1 MAERKTEEREL
12 GAFTKISMR
21 GIGKLKI
28 DQGKVQKVVIE
39 GDEIAI
45 SRIITRVE
53 DGKLII
59 DVGRDW
65 VEKLSAGLDFIS
77 QQDIRI
83 HITVKDID
91 ELEIAGAAEVE
102 ATALKKKELFLKMI
116 GASNVKVFDLEADKL
131 ISEIPGAGK
140 MVLTGAVRDQSVTLA
155 GAGNFSGHKLKSKTA
170 KVTLSGVGSAQLWVT
185 GELDV
190 TIAGVGSVEYYGNP
204 LVKQSVTMLVVRRLQ
219 LIWLILQMDER

>member
-1 MAERKTEEREL
+1 MANRRTETREL
-12 GAFTKISMR
+12 DAFHAVSMR
-21 GIGKLKI
+21 GIGKMTI
-28 DQGKVQKVVIE
+28 DQGAEQKFSIE
-39 GDEIAI
+39 GDDVAI
-45 SRIITRVE
+45 SRINTRVE

-65 VEKLSAGLDFIS
+65 VEKLSAGFDFLS

-83 HITVKDID
+83 FITVKDLD

-102 ATALKKKELFLKMI
+102 ADGLKVNDLTLKMI
-116 GASNVKVFDLEADKL
+116 GASNVKVTDLEADTL
-131 ISEIPGAGK
+131 RSEIPGAGK
-140 MVLTGAVRDQSVTLA
+140 MLVTGKVKDQTVTLA
-155 GAGNFSGHKLKSKTA
+155 GAGNFAGHKLKSKTA

-204 LVKQSVTMLVVRRLQ
+204 LLKQSVTMLGKVTSLG
-219 LIWLILQMDER
+219 EPK